1 MGIKLDVSVE
11 TPLSDDD
18 RDILAGISVMV
29 LAIANR
35 QNLAEQEQQ
44 RQDYEDMTEGVEPL
58 TCGAQRDDGQVCM
71 REPGHSGRH
80 RYRPLTLSFT
90 GNGLEN

>member
-35 QNLAEQEQQ
+35 QNLADQPHM
-44 RQDYEDMTEGVEPL
+44 QDEEESEPL
-58 TCGAQRDDGQVCM
+58 PCGAQNRDDPKLFCVN
-71 REPGHSGRH
+71 EPGHAGRH
-80 RYRPLTLSFT
+80 KYRRIATMH
-90 GNGLEN
+90 

>member
-1 MGIKLDVSVE
+1 MGIKLDISVE

-35 QNLAEQEQQ
+35 QNLVDQPHM
-44 RQDYEDMTEGVEPL
+44 QDEEEDEPEPL
-58 TCGAQRDDGQVCM
+58 PCGSHSKDDPSLFCVS
-71 REPGHSGRH
+71 EVGHLGRH
-80 RYRPLTLSFT
+80 KYRPI
-90 GNGLEN
+90 NGMVN

>member
-1 MGIKLDVSVE
+1 MGIKLDISVE

-35 QNLAEQEQQ
+35 QNLMDQAHM
-44 RQDYEDMTEGVEPL
+44 QDEDEDEPMP
-58 TCGAQRDDGQVCM
+58 CGSQSKTGPSRYCI
-71 REPGHSGRH
+71 REVGHVGRH
-80 RYRPLTLSFT
+80 KYRPIDDDSTM
-90 GNGLEN
+90 GMN

>member
-1 MGIKLDVSVE
+1 MGIKLDISVE

-35 QNLAEQEQQ
+35 QNLADQGEEPEEQSPPIGTSEL
-44 RQDYEDMTEGVEPL
+44 RKEGL
-58 TCGAQRDDGQVCM
+58 
-71 REPGHSGRH
+71 
-80 RYRPLTLSFT
+80 
-90 GNGLEN
+90 N